1 VDQARELCAN
11 AGKTLINCLELS
23 VLSEL
28 SKFCSDAPNVFVC
41 PAEMNVDIIG
51 NLKHETKKQDEKKLE
66 LKEQPSLHRGRK
78 LTKQK

>member
-1 VDQARELCAN
+1 MDQARELCAN
-11 AGKTLINCLELS
+11 AGKTSINCLELS
-23 VLSEL
+23 VLN
-28 SKFCSDAPNVFVC
+28 KFCSDAPNVFVC